1 MLVWRKLSSEKW
13 ADSWQ
18 ERLAFLGPER
28 MVVTHISKTR
38 RIRLEIFDITPDE
51 SIILQKCL
59 GGEVRHLNYSSAD
72 WVRHFILRKPIS
84 IRGRLH
90 IVNLEPGSGAPE
102 QQTIH
107 IPANLAFGTGEHP
120 TTAGCL
126 RMLVDIAPK
135 SGDWTFLDAGTG
147 TGILAIAARKLGAS
161 EVLAFDIDPV
171 AVRIA
176 RDNASTNRVKRLR
189 VVRADILRHRIEEP
203 FDIVA
208 ANLYGELFC
217 SAAANL
223 WQAIKPAGSII
234 VSGVMRDQ
242 VEAVVKVIG
251 QMKGQIERMRIRGKW
266 VTLLARKGEKLR

>member
-1 MLVWRKLSSEKW
+1 
-13 ADSWQ
+13 
-18 ERLAFLGPER
+18 
-28 MVVTHISKTR
+28 
-38 RIRLEIFDITPDE
+38 LEIFDITLDE
-51 SIILQKCL
+51 SVTLQKCL
-59 GGEVRHLNYSSAD
+59 GGEVLDLNYSSAD

-90 IVNLEPGSGAPE
+90 IVNLEPSSGAPE
-102 QQTIH
+102 PHTIY

-126 RMLVDIAPK
+126 RLLVDIAPK

-147 TGILAIAARKLGAS
+147 TGILAIAACKLGAS
-161 EVLAFDIDPV
+161 EVLAFDVDPT

-176 RDNASTNRVKRLR
+176 RHNRSKNRVNGLR
-189 VVRADILRHRIEEP
+189 VVRADVLKHRVEEP

-242 VEAVVKVIG
+242 VEPVIDVIG
-251 QMKGQIERMRIRGKW
+251 RMRGQINCMRIRGKW
-266 VTLLARKGEKLR
+266 VTLLARKGQKLL